1 MPVSIDPLQIGL
13 VLAVVGG
20 AATWYFTRKNR
31 ETDKKS
37 GDLIKGI
44 RTGVSDCLD
53 KEKNLAGMTSGS
65 GMNDVIADDEPDVPK
80 LTETDQQDVK
90 PLDPETL
97 FQHTE
102 SVAEPQVNQ
111 PEPVQKPEM
120 HEAGRQAPCVDSAIE
135 AVVHFTAPRGRF
147 DKAKVLQIANFVEQ
161 ANLGSG
167 VTLDYYDADKKCWY
181 FNADTVSECSQ
192 IYLSLLLAN
201 RSHRI
206 DEMLSSRFIGA
217 SERIAIELDAEANQN
232 ESASMIVGAENIE
245 RIIKAFDTQLV
256 VKIVAMHDIHSDDL
270 QKAATACG
278 LTRIEDG
285 CFAMKDATGLDPV
298 IILSVSANLSNE
310 LELKLDVP
318 LAAPANS
325 PLAAFFALA
334 NDLCCRIDGMLVDA
348 SGTPIGSPAA
358 AYIDKQ
364 LKELQSQMTKH
375 GVPAGSRRAKRIFSR
390 M

>member
-53 KEKNLAGMTSGS
+53 KEKNLAGMTSVG
-65 GMNDVIADDEPDVPK
+65 GTNDVIADDEPDVPK

-181 FNADTVSECSQ
+181 FNADTVGECSQ

-256 VKIVAMHDIHSDDL
+256 VKIVAMHDIHSDDS
-270 QKAATACG
+270 A
-278 LTRIEDG
+278 EG
-285 CFAMKDATGLDPV
+285 CYSVRLDA
-298 IILSVSANLSNE
+298 
-310 LELKLDVP
+310 
-318 LAAPANS
+318 
-325 PLAAFFALA
+325 
-334 NDLCCRIDGMLVDA
+334 
-348 SGTPIGSPAA
+348 
-358 AYIDKQ
+358 Y
-364 LKELQSQMTKH
+364 
-375 GVPAGSRRAKRIFSR
+375 
-390 M
+390 